1 MNSEQAFHNG
11 CLTLNLHRILLYVM
25 KCLQLRHNM
34 EICSLVLMD
43 CQIGCL
49 VLGDVSVSTVMPWTR
64 LEHGC
69 VKLNQ
74 ELLKFSQNQLELNQR
89 LWRSS

>member
-1 MNSEQAFHNG
+1 MNSEQAFRSG
-11 CLTLNLHRILLYVM
+11 CLTLNLRRILLYVM
-25 KCLQLRHNM
+25 KCLWLRHNI
-34 EICSLVLMD
+34 EICCHVPMD

-49 VLGDVSVSTVMPWTR
+49 VLGDANASTVMPWTR

-74 ELLKFSQNQLELNQR
+74 ELLKFSQNLLELNQR
-89 LWRSS
+89 L